1 MTKGDPMGSLEPQ
14 QAAGGPADLLRDRLT
29 RGGGR
34 LAVIAATTG
43 VWMVDLLLVGHLK
56 NRKLISPDLD
66 NLVHSV
72 DLAGTIAFVAIT
84 LGLAISLFRGQ
95 KRELFRWALVY
106 LLFSM
111 VQVITNVLSMVAS
124 ADQHQGGGLGG
135 LWDVA
140 AVYMESVLV
149 FMFVYIFLDV
159 STPGGAFVWPS
170 REGQAP
176 PEPHII
182 DYLFISLNVNSTYG
196 PTSEAVMSRRAKM
209 VMALQVLLAILM
221 LTVLIA
227 RSVSATS

>member
-34 LAVIAATTG
+34 LAVIASTTG

-159 STPGGAFVWPS
+159 STPGGAFIWPN